1 MEQRGHVYSLCM
13 RCNQKHPRI
22 VQPHQEDAI
31 FVEGKASMEGLQVF
45 GKRLFP
51 LWGNGSQ
58 KERMSA

>member
-1 MEQRGHVYSLCM
+1 M

-22 VQPHQEDAI
+22 VQPHQEDAM